1 MNIYDIAQEAGVSI
15 ATVSRVLHNSDKV
28 SRSTKEKV
36 MAIID
41 RNDYHPN
48 VFAQGLG
55 SDSMHTIGILVP
67 DIADQYMASAFSSL
81 EKLLVAYGYDC
92 ILGCSGYDAKDKEK
106 HLKLLLEKRI
116 DAIILVGS
124 TYAGSEDPTHNTDYI
139 LAAAGEKPV
148 FIINGII
155 EGKNIYC
162 TATYDKKAVFE
173 VTDKLI
179 KKGRKNILFLTDSQ
193 SYSANQK
200 KKGYEEALKKAS
212 IDPDPELILHT
223 QNNVH
228 TVLDLLSE
236 KDLYFDAVIATDDG
250 MAIGALKYALKKGLR
265 VPEDLDIVGYNNSSI
280 CEVSAPELTSIDNK
294 VDKVCSITIDR
305 LLRVLNGETDVP
317 ACEMIEC
324 DLVHR
329 ETC

>member
-1 MNIYDIAQEAGVSI
+1 MNIYDIAEEAGVSI

-28 SRSTKEKV
+28 SKSTKEKV

-41 RNDYHPN
+41 RNDYRPN

-67 DIADQYMASAFSSL
+67 DIADQYMASAFSAL
-81 EKLLVAYGYDC
+81 EKLLVSYGYDC
-92 ILGCSGYDAKDKEK
+92 ILGCSGYDAVEKEK

-124 TYAGSEDPTHNTDYI
+124 TYAGSEDETHNTDYI
-139 LAAAGEKPV
+139 LEAAGEKPI

-162 TATYDKKAVFE
+162 TATYDEKAVYD
-173 VTDKLI
+173 VTSALV
-179 KKGRKNILFLTDSQ
+179 KKGRRKILFLTDSR
-193 SYSANQK
+193 SYAANHK
-200 KKGYEEALKKAS
+200 KIGFEQALKEAS
-212 IDPDPELILHT
+212 LMPDPELIIHT

-228 TVLDLLSE
+228 TVSDLLNE
-236 KDLYFDAVIATDDG
+236 RDLDFDAVIATDDG

-265 VPEDLDIVGYNNSSI
+265 VPEDLDIIGYNNSSI

-294 VDKVCSITIDR
+294 VEKVCSITIDR
-305 LLRVLNGETDVP
+305 LIRVLNGETDVP
-317 ACEMIEC
+317 SCEMIHC

-329 ETC
+329 ETS

>member
-1 MNIYDIAQEAGVSI
+1 MNIYDIAEEAGVSI

-28 SRSTKEKV
+28 SKSTKEKV

-212 IDPDPELILHT
+212 IDP
-223 QNNVH
+223 
-228 TVLDLLSE
+228 VLELLSE
-236 KDLYFDAVIATDDG
+236 KDLDFDAVIATDDG

-265 VPEDLDIVGYNNSSI
+265 VSEDLDIVGYNNSSI